1 MEQRSQSEKCQ
12 STSKISKWKFPI
24 SITCPQRLIFLKE
37 ISPPPLPPPPPPPPP
52 LTVPAVGRG
61 RVKERERDETRQ
73 GLLQAMMGVACGCVV
88 VDGAWA
94 QWSKWSSCGP
104 DCRQHR
110 TRSCDS
116 PAPVNGG
123 KFCQGSV
130 NLESANC
137 TGGMCR
143 GSHSS
148 FFSFWLGF
156 GFALCF
162 GFGFCLAFFFL
173 FLFLTMCW

>member
-1 MEQRSQSEKCQ
+1 MFFERNCPNSLKR
-12 STSKISKWKFPI
+12 ISAGKE
-24 SITCPQRLIFLKE
+24 LK
-37 ISPPPLPPPPPPPPP
+37 
-52 LTVPAVGRG
+52 R
-61 RVKERERDETRQ
+61 EREGENETRQ
-73 GLLQAMMGVACGCVV
+73 RRLQALMGVACGCVV
-88 VDGAWA
+88 VDGSWA

-116 PAPVNGG
+116 PAPFSGG
-123 KFCQGSV
+123 KFCLGDN

-156 GFALCF
+156 GFCF
-162 GFGFCLAFFFL
+162 CFWVWLLFCPSAFHPCVDSQIGSVEQYETL
-173 FLFLTMCW
+173 